1 MQRLA
6 LFTTAAAAALATV
19 VANPTAQAQQTSAQD
34 TVTYQENV
42 PNSGLIVS
50 GTILLGATYG
60 ASAFVATRSDRTED
74 SSLFVPIAGPW
85 MDLADRRECRGCTG
99 EATNK
104 VLLVA
109 SGVGQAVGALQ
120 IVGGFLFPAKRTVTR
135 VGRVHLAPQVGLGR
149 AGLSA
154 YGTF

>member
-1 MQRLA
+1 
-6 LFTTAAAAALATV
+6 
-19 VANPTAQAQQTSAQD
+19 
-34 TVTYQENV
+34 
-42 PNSGLIVS
+42 
-50 GTILLGATYG
+50 
-60 ASAFVATRSDRTED
+60 
-74 SSLFVPIAGPW
+74 
-85 MDLADRRECRGCTG
+85 MDLADRRECRGCTS